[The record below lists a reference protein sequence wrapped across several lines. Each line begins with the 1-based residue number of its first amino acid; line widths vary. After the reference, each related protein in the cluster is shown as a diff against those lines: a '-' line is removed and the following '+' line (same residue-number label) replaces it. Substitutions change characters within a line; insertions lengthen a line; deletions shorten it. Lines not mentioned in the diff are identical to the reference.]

1 MELKPPV
8 MGLSLT
14 ECKAQS
20 KHDQRAEE
28 SIAWVGEERMGVLS
42 KTMPHRKKVWGFYLG
57 KYIFMWASTSGAGP
71 FLSMLG

>member
-20 KHDQRAEE
+20 EHDQ
-28 SIAWVGEERMGVLS
+28 SGGE
-42 KTMPHRKKVWGFYLG
+42 HR
-57 KYIFMWASTSGAGP
+57 P
-71 FLSMLG
+71 DR